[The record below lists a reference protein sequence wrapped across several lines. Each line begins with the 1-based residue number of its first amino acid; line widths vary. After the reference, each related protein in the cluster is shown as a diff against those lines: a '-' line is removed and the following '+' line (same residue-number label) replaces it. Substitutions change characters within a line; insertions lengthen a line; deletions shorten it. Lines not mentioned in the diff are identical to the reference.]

1 MMDTAAALLEVS
13 EIAYAYDGARAVR
26 DVSLQVADGEIVAL
40 LGANGAGK
48 TTTAK
53 IIAGVLRSQRGSIVF
68 DGECI
73 DGGASHDIVE
83 RGITMVPE
91 GRLVFPAMTVLENLQ
106 MGAYPQRA
114 RAHIQ
119 HSLNKVLALFPRLA
133 ERRRQLAGSLS
144 GGEQQMLAIGR
155 GLMSR
160 PRLMIFDEPSLGLMP
175 TIVQNLF
182 GLIRSL
188 NAEGIAI
195 LLVEQNVH
203 QALAIAHR
211 AYVLEKG
218 RVALSG
224 SGSELLQNPY
234 VKQAF
239 LGL

>member
-1 MMDTAAALLEVS
+1 MADPATVLLEVS
-13 EIAYAYDGARAVR
+13 KIAYAYDGARAVR
-26 DVSLQVADGEIVAL
+26 EVSLQVAGGEIVAL

-53 IIAGVLRSQRGSIVF
+53 IIAGVLRAQRGRIEF
-68 DGECI
+68 DGERI
-73 DGGASHDIVE
+73 DGGASHAIVE

-91 GRLVFPAMTVLENLQ
+91 GRLVFPALTVLENLQ
-106 MGAYPQRA
+106 MGAYPRRA
-114 RAHIQ
+114 RAQ
-119 HSLNKVLALFPRLA
+119 TQQNMDKVLTLFPRLA

-144 GGEQQMLAIGR
+144 GGEQQMLAIAR

-182 GLIRSL
+182 ALIRSL

-203 QALAIAHR
+203 QALAISHR
-211 AYVLEKG
+211 GYVLEKG

>member
-1 MMDTAAALLEVS
+1 MD
-13 EIAYAYDGARAVR
+13 
-26 DVSLQVADGEIVAL
+26 
-40 LGANGAGK
+40 
-48 TTTAK
+48 
-53 IIAGVLRSQRGSIVF
+53 
-68 DGECI
+68 
-73 DGGASHDIVE
+73 
-83 RGITMVPE
+83 
-91 GRLVFPAMTVLENLQ
+91 
-106 MGAYPQRA
+106 
-114 RAHIQ
+114 
-119 HSLNKVLALFPRLA
+119 KVLTLFPRLA

-144 GGEQQMLAIGR
+144 GGEQQMLAIAR

-182 GLIRSL
+182 ALIRSL

-203 QALAIAHR
+203 QALAISHR
-211 AYVLEKG
+211 GYVLEKG

-224 SGSELLQNPY
+224 SGSELLQNPH